1 MAVPV
6 IGVVSKTKTTGLSFV
21 SDHLGTQVN
30 LGSSYPSGSHT
41 ENTALRLSSVPD
53 GYRLHFFTNT
63 HGGQGHSG
71 LIRAV
76 GVTSNTTIWSEQGNQ
91 SAWGNNFHQRNIVKN
106 TGVTEDVKI
115 EIDGNGSSA
124 FHCNTMI
131 HGTSAGDLSWIPVV
145 DGGKT
150 VIHKTMQIDDIDVV
164 SILCYPASQTINCPE
179 IGHNTIANDNDVYNY
194 TSINMINR
202 LTVNCTGS
210 TDGTTSSDNNRNGNN
225 GILYTY
231 TGKELSM
238 S

>member
-21 SDHLGTQVN
+21 SDHLGAQVN
-30 LGSSYPSGSHT
+30 IGSAYPSGSHT

-53 GYRLHFFTNT
+53 GSRLHFFTNS
-63 HGGQGHSG
+63 HSGQNHSG

-76 GVTSNTTIWSEQGNQ
+76 GVTSGTTIWSEQGNQ
-91 SAWGNNFHQRNIVKN
+91 SSWGNNYHQRNIVKN
-106 TGVTEDVKI
+106 TGTTEDVKI
-115 EIDGNGSSA
+115 EINANGSSSM
-124 FHCNTMI
+124 HCNTMI
-131 HGTSAGDLSWIPVV
+131 HGTSAGDLSWIPVM
-145 DGGKT
+145 DGGKS

-164 SILCYPASQTINCPE
+164 SIACTPNGQSIRCPE
-179 IGHNTIANDNDVYNY
+179 IGHNTIGNDNDVHNY

-202 LTVNCTGS
+202 LTVDCTGTS
-210 TDGTTSSDNNRNGNN
+210 AGTTSTDNNRNGNN